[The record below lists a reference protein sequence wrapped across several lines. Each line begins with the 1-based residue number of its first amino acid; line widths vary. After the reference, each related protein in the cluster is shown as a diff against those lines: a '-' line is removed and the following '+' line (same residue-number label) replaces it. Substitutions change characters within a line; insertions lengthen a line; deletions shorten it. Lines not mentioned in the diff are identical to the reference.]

1 MSSCCSPPAPNSDE
15 PRYRAVL
22 WIALIANAAMFVVE
36 LAASLVSGSVSL
48 QADALDFF
56 SDATNYGITLFVLGM
71 SLRARSYAALFKG
84 LTMGLFG
91 IWVLGSALYRLVT
104 DTVPDAAV
112 MGLIGLLAL
121 AVNVGVAVLLFQF
134 RNGDANARSIWLC
147 SRNDAI
153 GNIAVMVAASGVF
166 ATGAGWPDIAV
177 AAIIASLSL
186 SAAWQIGMQARD
198 ELKHQQSVTP
208 SADEEPLIGEAPR

>member
-1 MSSCCSPPAPNSDE
+1 M
-15 PRYRAVL
+15 
-22 WIALIANAAMFVVE
+22 
-36 LAASLVSGSVSL
+36 
-48 QADALDFF
+48 
-56 SDATNYGITLFVLGM
+56 
-71 SLRARSYAALFKG
+71 
-84 LTMGLFG
+84 
-91 IWVLGSALYRLVT
+91 T

-112 MGLIGLLAL
+112 MGLVGLLAL
-121 AVNVGVAVLLFQF
+121 AVNVGVAILLFRF

-186 SAAWQIGMQARD
+186 SAAWQIGMQARG
-198 ELKHQQSVTP
+198 ELKHQQSVAPP
-208 SADEEPLIGEAPR
+208 SDEEPLVGETPR